1 DKIDLAINHKKEPF
15 SWSEDFGHF
24 TKKYKGA
31 MFGLGAGRSH
41 PALHAQNYDF
51 PDEIISS
58 GIAMFMQIIKETVE
72 RS

>member
-1 DKIDLAINHKKEPF
+1 
-15 SWSEDFGHF
+15 
-24 TKKYKGA
+24 